1 MAKRDVADFKK
12 FGKVQR
18 GWLGHPA
25 HRSGARRHRAAR
37 RARWSASWCPAR
49 PAAQAG
55 IARGDVIL
63 KFDGVAVDDA
73 ERLRW
78 LSANAGVGKKVMLHL
93 RRGNHEADVALT
105 TVAQPD

>member
-1 MAKRDVADFKK
+1 M
-12 FGKVQR
+12 
-18 GWLGHPA
+18 
-25 HRSGARRHRAAR
+25 
-37 RARWSASWCPAR
+37 
-49 PAAQAG
+49 
-55 IARGDVIL
+55 IL
-63 KFDGVAVDDA
+63 KFDGVAIDDA